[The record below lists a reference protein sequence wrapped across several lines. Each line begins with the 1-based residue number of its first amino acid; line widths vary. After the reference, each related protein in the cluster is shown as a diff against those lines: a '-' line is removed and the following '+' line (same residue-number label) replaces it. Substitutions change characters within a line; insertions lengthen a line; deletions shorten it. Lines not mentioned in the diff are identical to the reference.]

1 MAAAPGA
8 GAELKLEQR
17 SREEIDSFMEETKG
31 DLCCSGV
38 YYRALGSS
46 GKKSRLSL

>member
-17 SREEIDSFMEETKG
+17 SREEIISFMEETKG
-31 DLCCSGV
+31 VLCCSGV
-38 YYRALGSS
+38 CFRTLGVS
-46 GKKSRLSL
+46 GKKSSLNL